1 MESKACK
8 LCQAVKP
15 LTDFNHY
22 TKANNKIYHRTA
34 CKECEKVARA
44 PDQKAY
50 REANKEKLAEKKKEW
65 TEQNKEHCKEVR
77 QKYYETNKQVISEK
91 KKVKVV
97 CSVCGTEIRK
107 DGLKRHMTIHDPKNY
122 DKNGLRIY

>member
-15 LTDFNHY
+15 LTDFNHF
-22 TKANNKIYHRTA
+22 TIANNKIYHRTA
-34 CKECEKVARA
+34 CKACEKEMRVE
-44 PDQKAY
+44 DKKAY
-50 REANKEKLAEKKKEW
+50 VEANKEKIAEKKKEYA
-65 TEQNKEHCKEVR
+65 QNNKEKIKEYRKEYINRPEVKER
-77 QKYYETNKQVISEK
+77 S
-91 KKVKVV
+91 KVKVV